1 MFMRMIKS
9 PEEIA
14 LIRES
19 ARVGDIG
26 GDVGRAALAAG
37 TPEYEVAMAAQ
48 GAMVREIAKTYP
60 HTELRDSE

>member
-37 TPEYEVAMAAQ
+37 VPEYEVAMAAQ
-48 GAMVREIAKTYP
+48 GEMVREIAKTYP